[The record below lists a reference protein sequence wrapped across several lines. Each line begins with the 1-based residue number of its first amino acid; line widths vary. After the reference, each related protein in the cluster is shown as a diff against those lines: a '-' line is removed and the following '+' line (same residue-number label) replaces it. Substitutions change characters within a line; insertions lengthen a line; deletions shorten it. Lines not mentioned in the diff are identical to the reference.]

1 MATGTIGAY
10 DTGWV
15 TPELESAFEI
25 YGSDYSVKYRRVGD
39 IVTIH
44 GVVTPTAAIT
54 ADNKL
59 HTIFTL
65 PLNYA
70 PRWMTATICQGSTQ
84 YLWSCM
90 IQPDGTVAF
99 YRYMRGSSESNCPA
113 GAYLP
118 FDVTFIV
125 GG

>member
-15 TPELESAFEI
+15 TPELDPAFSV
-25 YGSDYSVKYRRVGD
+25 YTGYTVKYRRIGD
-39 IVTIH
+39 IVHIH
-44 GVVTPTAAIT
+44 GAVTPTADIT
-54 ADNKL
+54 ADNNT

-65 PLNYA
+65 PLNLM
-70 PRWMTATICQGSTQ
+70 PRWTTVEICQGSTQ
-84 YLWSCM
+84 YLWSCCCLM
-90 IQPDGTVAF
+90 DGRVAF

-118 FDVTFIV
+118 FDITFV
-125 GG
+125 VWG